1 MIHKITFKY
10 GCCKKC
16 FKRLVEGELFPHTQ
30 VEKQA
35 RCARDHQV
43 KGINL

>member
-1 MIHKITFKY
+1 MVAGKSVLN
-10 GCCKKC
+10 C
-16 FKRLVEGELFPHTQ
+16 LVDGELFPHTQ

-35 RCARDHQV
+35 WCARDHQV